1 MAKKT
6 TTTKQNHTEP
16 SWFAALKT
24 FFTNERTRFITGLI
38 ISILTIYVGLALI
51 SFFFTGA
58 ADQSKIENVPLG
70 DLLTNRGSVENW
82 TGVRGAYLSDLL
94 MNRWFGISSFMIL
107 FFLGSVGAKLMN
119 LNKVSLLRR
128 FLFSASALIWGSVF
142 FAFIFIKG
150 YEDTFIYLGGQHG
163 YYISEMFI
171 TNIGI
176 PGTILLLLGSFLIIA
191 IFTSKKTIPFLQRV
205 FSLGWVKDRLKREG
219 EVDVDQTEKE
229 DNVIPR
235 SKPV

>member
-128 FLFSASALIWGSVF
+128 FLFSFGVDLGICDF
-142 FAFIFIKG
+142 CFH
-150 YEDTFIYLGGQHG
+150 IYQ
-163 YYISEMFI
+163 
-171 TNIGI
+171 GI
-176 PGTILLLLGSFLIIA
+176 
-191 IFTSKKTIPFLQRV
+191 
-205 FSLGWVKDRLKREG
+205 
-219 EVDVDQTEKE
+219 
-229 DNVIPR
+229 
-235 SKPV
+235 

>member
-1 MAKKT
+1 MYVFPRKHVHVFRKHVRLFFKGSSDSIFLCTFACYKRIIEKLFMAKKT

-107 FFLGSVGAKLMN
+107 FFLGIG
-119 LNKVSLLRR
+119 
-128 FLFSASALIWGSVF
+128 WG
-142 FAFIFIKG
+142 
-150 YEDTFIYLGGQHG
+150 ETH
-163 YYISEMFI
+163 E
-171 TNIGI
+171 
-176 PGTILLLLGSFLIIA
+176 
-191 IFTSKKTIPFLQRV
+191 
-205 FSLGWVKDRLKREG
+205 LK
-219 EVDVDQTEKE
+219 
-229 DNVIPR
+229 
-235 SKPV
+235 

>member
-1 MAKKT
+1 
-6 TTTKQNHTEP
+6 
-16 SWFAALKT
+16 
-24 FFTNERTRFITGLI
+24 
-38 ISILTIYVGLALI
+38 
-51 SFFFTGA
+51 
-58 ADQSKIENVPLG
+58 
-70 DLLTNRGSVENW
+70 
-82 TGVRGAYLSDLL
+82 
-94 MNRWFGISSFMIL
+94 
-107 FFLGSVGAKLMN
+107 MN

-235 SKPV
+235 SKPVVEQPDEQPEMDEYEEFDTEAELLKAEGKENRKTVPEYKNEEVAVADDRSR

>member
-1 MAKKT
+1 
-6 TTTKQNHTEP
+6 
-16 SWFAALKT
+16 
-24 FFTNERTRFITGLI
+24 
-38 ISILTIYVGLALI
+38 
-51 SFFFTGA
+51 
-58 ADQSKIENVPLG
+58 
-70 DLLTNRGSVENW
+70 
-82 TGVRGAYLSDLL
+82 

-176 PGTILLLLGSFLIIA
+176 PGTILLLVGSFLILS
-191 IFTSKKTIPFLQRV
+191 IFTSKKTIPF
-205 FSLGWVKDRLKREG
+205 
-219 EVDVDQTEKE
+219 
-229 DNVIPR
+229 
-235 SKPV
+235 

>member
-107 FFLGSVGAKLMN
+107 FLRLLHFYLILFLLTFQTVPYPAQ
-119 LNKVSLLRR
+119 REY
-128 FLFSASALIWGSVF
+128 AL
-142 FAFIFIKG
+142 
-150 YEDTFIYLGGQHG
+150 
-163 YYISEMFI
+163 
-171 TNIGI
+171 
-176 PGTILLLLGSFLIIA
+176 
-191 IFTSKKTIPFLQRV
+191 
-205 FSLGWVKDRLKREG
+205 
-219 EVDVDQTEKE
+219 
-229 DNVIPR
+229 
-235 SKPV
+235 

>member
-150 YEDTFIYLGGQHG
+150 YVYLSRRSTRILHLGDVYYQYRNSRNDLAFIRL
-163 YYISEMFI
+163 
-171 TNIGI
+171 
-176 PGTILLLLGSFLIIA
+176 ILNHRYFY
-191 IFTSKKTIPFLQRV
+191 Q
-205 FSLGWVKDRLKREG
+205 
-219 EVDVDQTEKE
+219 
-229 DNVIPR
+229 
-235 SKPV
+235 

>member
-70 DLLTNRGSVENW
+70 DL
-82 TGVRGAYLSDLL
+82 
-94 MNRWFGISSFMIL
+94 
-107 FFLGSVGAKLMN
+107 
-119 LNKVSLLRR
+119 SL
-128 FLFSASALIWGSVF
+128 IH
-142 FAFIFIKG
+142 I
-150 YEDTFIYLGGQHG
+150 
-163 YYISEMFI
+163 
-171 TNIGI
+171 
-176 PGTILLLLGSFLIIA
+176 
-191 IFTSKKTIPFLQRV
+191 
-205 FSLGWVKDRLKREG
+205 
-219 EVDVDQTEKE
+219 
-229 DNVIPR
+229 
-235 SKPV
+235 

>member
-82 TGVRGAYLSDLL
+82 TGVRAG
-94 MNRWFGISSFMIL
+94 RIC
-107 FFLGSVGAKLMN
+107 
-119 LNKVSLLRR
+119 
-128 FLFSASALIWGSVF
+128 LI
-142 FAFIFIKG
+142 
-150 YEDTFIYLGGQHG
+150 Y
-163 YYISEMFI
+163 
-171 TNIGI
+171 
-176 PGTILLLLGSFLIIA
+176 
-191 IFTSKKTIPFLQRV
+191 
-205 FSLGWVKDRLKREG
+205 
-219 EVDVDQTEKE
+219 
-229 DNVIPR
+229 
-235 SKPV
+235 